1 MKHAMLILWPSF
13 VVGAAANAM
22 FFSVFDPVELRAYW
36 SLLPLSRI
44 GTYTLGF
51 FAFWALGACSSALT
65 CYLQR
70 SAAEVN
76 RLWCPLPNGQR
87 PDGCRTRKGP

>member
-1 MKHAMLILWPSF
+1 MKLAILVLWPSF

-22 FFSVFDPVELRAYW
+22 FFSLFDPIELHAYW
-36 SLLPLSRI
+36 AILPTTRI

-76 RLWCPLPNGQR
+76 RLWCPLPDDQR
-87 PDGCRTRKGP
+87 PAGCRTRGQP